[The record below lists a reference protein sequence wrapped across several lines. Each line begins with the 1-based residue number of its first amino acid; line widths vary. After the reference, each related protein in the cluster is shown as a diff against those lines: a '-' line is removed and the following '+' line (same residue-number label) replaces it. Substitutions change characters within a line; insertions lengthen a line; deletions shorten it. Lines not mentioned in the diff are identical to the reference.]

1 MSRKAISI
9 SIENEIIN
17 KIDTTKG
24 KNEPR
29 SRFIEDIVSEFLAK
43 SVSKEKNPEEISPQ
57 VNNRKIQS
65 RKRKEVSS

>member
-9 SIENEIIN
+9 SIEKKIIN

-29 SRFIEDIVSEFLAK
+29 SRFIEDIICEFLK
-43 SVSKEKNPEEISPQ
+43 KNSPERLSNSQ
-57 VNNRKIQS
+57 ANTKKTNSQQ
-65 RKRKEVSS
+65 KEVI

>member
-9 SIENEIIN
+9 SIEREIIN

-29 SRFIEDIVSEFLAK
+29 SRFIENTVSEFLKKEGSSSQHQLGGK
-43 SVSKEKNPEEISPQ
+43 SS
-57 VNNRKIQS
+57 
-65 RKRKEVSS
+65 

>member
-65 RKRKEVSS
+65 RKREEIS